1 MHAPSMT
8 VAQIEAQT
16 TDARECLALLNDEA
30 KDLSLLV
37 VSGDQD
43 AAAKLAGINAEV
55 RQITADLAVLDN
67 ARLVAAEQQRDA
79 SDAKD
84 AAYRARHMTI
94 ARDRAAAIV
103 SLASRVDQIVAE
115 FKSVYSEMVGTEE
128 QIRRALR
135 EAGTPPNDAAVGQ
148 RGLAVFAIASLTAIT
163 NGTDRFSRTRAV
175 ADVARM
181 AWADLLVSERSDDV

>member
-1 MHAPSMT
+1 MHEPSMT

-30 KDLSLLV
+30 RDLSLLV

-55 RQITADLAVLDN
+55 RQIAADLAILDN

-94 ARDRAAAIV
+94 ARDRVAAIV
-103 SLASRVDQIVAE
+103 SLAGRIDDLIVE
-115 FKSVYSEMVGTEE
+115 FKTAFTDLNATEREIWNALRQASALPHHAVVGTKNLG
-128 QIRRALR
+128 QF
-135 EAGTPPNDAAVGQ
+135 AV
-148 RGLAVFAIASLTAIT
+148 ASLTALT
-163 NGTDRFSRTRAV
+163 NGTDRFAQGRAV
-175 ADVARM
+175 ADVAKA
-181 AWADLLVSERSDDV
+181 AWADLLNNDSI